1 MITSVVS
8 ASNAL
13 ETREHLGT
21 PDVNGRARL
30 GSSPFQDGGMEL
42 MPVRKLILLE
52 DNADRQILEM

>member
-8 ASNAL
+8 ASNAV

-30 GSSPFQDGGMEL
+30 GSSPFQDGG
-42 MPVRKLILLE
+42 
-52 DNADRQILEM
+52 NGTYAGT